1 MQIKKSTI
9 NRDKKYN
16 SAYRELGNSEN
27 RVFPAMRDVMIF
39 AASLAVKQNLLPLPV
54 KDKDEP
60 IKVDLFAN
68 YIDIMDI
75 IGIYHTKDIDIL
87 TNENI
92 GEKIQIF
99 EEYANAGMKFI
110 YENTN
115 NDRYRETILNIVEK
129 YRPETNK
136 IAEESLVHLKYE

>member
-16 SAYRELGNSEN
+16 DAYRELGISEGK
-27 RVFPAMRDVMIF
+27 VFPAMRDVMVF
-39 AASLAVKQNLLPLPV
+39 AACLAVREKLKPRPV
-54 KDKDEP
+54 ENKDEP

-68 YIDIMDI
+68 YIDIIDI
-75 IGIYHTKDIDIL
+75 IAIYHTKDIDIL
-87 TNENI
+87 TNESRA
-92 GEKIQIF
+92 EKIQIF
-99 EEYANAGMKFI
+99 EEYANVGMEFI
-110 YENTN
+110 CENTN
-115 NDRYRETILNIVEK
+115 NDRYRETVLNIIEK